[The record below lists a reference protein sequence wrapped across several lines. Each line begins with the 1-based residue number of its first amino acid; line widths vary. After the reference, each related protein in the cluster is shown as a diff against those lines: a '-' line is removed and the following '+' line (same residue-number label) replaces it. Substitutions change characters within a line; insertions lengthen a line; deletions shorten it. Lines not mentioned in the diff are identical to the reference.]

1 MQLYGGIEAGGTK
14 FVCAVAEQPDSDFIE
29 KTSFPTTT
37 PQETLKRSIEFFK
50 QYQLKALGVG
60 SFGPVDLDV
69 ASPTYG
75 YIMATPKAGWVN
87 TDLLGPLRSALHVPI
102 GFDTDVNGAALA
114 EYATSKSAA
123 SESLVYFTV
132 GTGIGGGVV
141 IGGQPVHGWT
151 HPEVGHIPVKRHPE
165 DNFAGSCPYHG
176 DCLEGMASGPALQAR
191 WGAPADSFPADH
203 LAWEF
208 EAYYLAQAVSTVA
221 YVVSPHRVILGGGV
235 MHQAQLLPA
244 IRQNLLQLLNRYLT
258 NPATPEAMETFV
270 TSPHL
275 GDDAGIRG
283 ALELG
288 ARALKTISIQK
299 A

>member
-29 KTSFPTTT
+29 RTSFTTTT

-69 ASPTYG
+69 NSPTYG

-114 EYATSKSAA
+114 EYATAKSAA

-132 GTGIGGGVV
+132 GTGIGGGGV
-141 IGGQPVHGWT
+141 IGGQPVHGWNP
-151 HPEVGHIPVKRHPE
+151 PEVGHIPVQRPPE
-165 DNFAGSCPYHG
+165 GTFPGSRSYHWG
-176 DCLEGMASGPALQAR
+176 WLVRIGSRAALQAT
-191 WGAPADSFPADH
+191 WGGAPGNF
-203 LAWEF
+203 
-208 EAYYLAQAVSTVA
+208 
-221 YVVSPHRVILGGGV
+221 
-235 MHQAQLLPA
+235 
-244 IRQNLLQLLNRYLT
+244 
-258 NPATPEAMETFV
+258 
-270 TSPHL
+270 
-275 GDDAGIRG
+275 
-283 ALELG
+283 
-288 ARALKTISIQK
+288 
-299 A
+299 